1 MTELLKLAP
10 ATAVLLTLD
19 AGGRVTA
26 EEEVPVALVQR
37 GDHLKVCRLV
47 RILRAFG
54 TQKLN
59 CFCLGSVRAALSVGP
74 LGLGSFPAPAGCGCI
89 HANA

>member
-10 ATAVLLTLD
+10 ATAVLLTMD
-19 AGGRVTA
+19 ADGRITA

-47 RILRAFG
+47 QVLTVSGALG
-54 TQKLN
+54 TPQQVL
-59 CFCLGSVRAALSVGP
+59 LGSDRHPSL
-74 LGLGSFPAPAGCGCI
+74 
-89 HANA
+89 